1 LKKEEKNQEILDMK
15 KNPSKQRKNLKKDFK
30 SFSIWLQCH
39 THEGCHG
46 A

>member
-15 KNPSKQRKNLKKDFK
+15 KKSLKTTKKLKKDFK